1 LVSFLGAAACKN
13 KTYTGKAKCTSS
25 ALEAAMVVSLAA
37 YLLDG
42 SRCWRGLLLGRLHTA
57 NRRS

>member
-13 KTYTGKAKCTSS
+13 MTNTGKAKCTSS
-25 ALEAAMVVSLAA
+25 APEAAIVVSLAA

-42 SRCWRGLLLGRLHTA
+42 SRCWCGLLLGSLQTI